1 MTAATRSAQ
10 AHTVYNEISSVQ
22 LTLGPVGAQDK
33 LQSQTVVLTRRRAQP
48 PCVYVRKSKIL

>member
-48 PCVYVRKSKIL
+48 PCVYVRK